1 MSIVPVNIDVQSVV
15 PRDVVRKGEQVAEAC
30 RAIVLQCSMSLQGKN
45 YIKAEGWQALA
56 AANGLSPRISVV
68 EELDGGDI
76 RAVCDLVRLSDGEIV
91 ASSEGYVGVDEPMWS
106 RRPKYARRAMA
117 QTRATS
123 RACRSALA
131 WVVPLLNAGLET
143 TPAEEI
149 PHEAE
154 VHHVKPSHVVQV
166 VQPAAPVVV
175 AVETPPTP
183 EPVKKKAEG
192 MATKAQGARMKELHE
207 AAVQKRPDLIK
218 PWPEYLDMLRED
230 YEVKTKQLLAGLTE
244 EQAQEIIDHLTAVTA
259 GAAA

>member
-1 MSIVPVNIDVQSVV
+1 MSLVPANEVQTTVV
-15 PRDVVRKGEQVAEAC
+15 PREVVRKGEQVAEAC
-30 RAIVLQCSMSLQGKN
+30 RAIVLQCSMQLQGKS

-76 RAVCDLVRLSDGEIV
+76 RAVCDLVRLSDGEVV
-91 ASSEGYVGVDEPMWS
+91 ASSEGYVGVDEPMWT

-149 PHEAE
+149 PHDAE
-154 VHHVKPSHVVQV
+154 IVVGNV
-166 VQPAAPVVV
+166 VPVVTTTTAPVVEKP
-175 AVETPPTP
+175 AKTL
-183 EPVKKKAEG
+183 KATRLQLDEILVLY
-192 MATKAQGARMKELHE
+192 AKAQETGRLDGDYWEK
-207 AAVQKRPDLIK
+207 VRQDYKIK
-218 PWPEYLDMLRED
+218 TSKVSDS
-230 YEVKTKQLLAGLTE
+230 LLAD
-244 EQAQEIIDHLTAVTA
+244 QADEIISHLGGIIKM
-259 GAAA
+259 GAA

>member
-1 MSIVPVNIDVQSVV
+1 MSLVPANEVQSTAVM
-15 PRDVVRKGEQVAEAC
+15 PREVVRKGEQVAEAC
-30 RAIVLQCSMSLQGKN
+30 RAIVLQCSMQLQGKS

-154 VHHVKPSHVVQV
+154 VVYTHASTVATT
-166 VQPAAPVVV
+166 AAPVVADKPQKASKATRQQIDKIV
-175 AVETPPTP
+175 ALY
-183 EPVKKKAEG
+183 A
-192 MATKAQGARMKELHE
+192 
-207 AAVQKRPDLIK
+207 
-218 PWPEYLDMLRED
+218 
-230 YEVKTKQLLAGLTE
+230 
-244 EQAQEIIDHLTAVTA
+244 QAQETGRLDGDYWEKVKEDYKIKTKKVSDGLLADQAEEIINHLSGIITL
-259 GAAA
+259 GANS

>member
-1 MSIVPVNIDVQSVV
+1 MSLVPANEAPTTAVM
-15 PRDVVRKGEQVAEAC
+15 PREVVRKGEQVAEAC
-30 RAIVLQCSMSLQGKN
+30 RAIVLQCSMQLQGKS

-76 RAVCDLVRLSDGEIV
+76 RAVCDLVRLSDGEVV
-91 ASSEGYVGVDEPMWS
+91 ASSEGYVGVDEPMWT

-149 PHEAE
+149 PHDAE
-154 VHHVKPSHVVQV
+154 VIVANVVPV
-166 VQPAAPVVV
+166 VATTAPVVEKP
-175 AVETPPTP
+175 AKTL
-183 EPVKKKAEG
+183 KATRKQLDEILSLY
-192 MATKAQGARMKELHE
+192 AKAQETGR
-207 AAVQKRPDLIK
+207 
-218 PWPEYLDMLRED
+218 LDGD
-230 YEVKTKQLLAGLTE
+230 YWEKVRQDYKIRSSKVSESLLSD
-244 EQAQEIIDHLTAVTA
+244 QADEIISHLGGIIKM
-259 GAAA
+259 GAAQ

>member
-1 MSIVPVNIDVQSVV
+1 MSIVPVNIEVQSVV
-15 PRDVVRKGEQVAEAC
+15 PREVVRKGEQVAEAC

-45 YIKAEGWQALA
+45 YIRAEGWQALA

-149 PHEAE
+149 PDE
-154 VHHVKPSHVVQV
+154 VHHVKPSHVVPV
-166 VQPAAPVVV
+166 VQAAAPVVV
-175 AVETPPTP
+175 AVEPAPAP
-183 EPVKKKAEG
+183 EPAKKKAEG
-192 MATKAQGARMKELHE
+192 MATKAQGVRMKELHD
-207 AAVQKRPDLIK
+207 AAVQRRPDLIK
-218 PWPEYLDMLRED
+218 PWPEYLEMLRED

-244 EQAQEIIDHLTAVTA
+244 EQAQEVIDHLNAVVS

>member
-1 MSIVPVNIDVQSVV
+1 MSMVPVNEIQTTAVM
-15 PRDVVRKGEQVAEAC
+15 PREVVRKGEQVAEAC
-30 RAIVLQCSMSLQGKN
+30 RAIVLQCSMQLQGKS

-68 EELDGGDI
+68 EELDNGDI
-76 RAVCDLVRLSDGEIV
+76 RAVCDLVRLCDGEVV
-91 ASSEGYVGVDEPMWS
+91 ASSEGYVGIDEPMWT

-154 VHHVKPSHVVQV
+154 IVAATVVPV
-166 VQPAAPVVV
+166 VTTTTAAP
-175 AVETPPTP
+175 APAEKAPKPP
-183 EPVKKKAEG
+183 KA
-192 MATKAQGARMKELHE
+192 TR
-207 AAVQKRPDLIK
+207 
-218 PWPEYLDMLRED
+218 
-230 YEVKTKQLLAGLTE
+230 KQLDEIVALYSRAQETGRIDGDYWEQVRQDYGIRTKKVSDGLTNE
-244 EQAQEIIDHLTAVTA
+244 MADEIIQHLNAVIKL
-259 GAAA
+259 GAKQ

>member
-1 MSIVPVNIDVQSVV
+1 MSLVPANEVQSTAVM
-15 PRDVVRKGEQVAEAC
+15 PREVVRKGEQVAEAC
-30 RAIVLQCSMSLQGKN
+30 RAIVLQCSMQLQGKS

-154 VHHVKPSHVVQV
+154 VVYTHASATT
-166 VQPAAPVVV
+166 AAPVADKPQKASKATRQQIDKIV
-175 AVETPPTP
+175 ALY
-183 EPVKKKAEG
+183 A
-192 MATKAQGARMKELHE
+192 
-207 AAVQKRPDLIK
+207 
-218 PWPEYLDMLRED
+218 
-230 YEVKTKQLLAGLTE
+230 
-244 EQAQEIIDHLTAVTA
+244 QAQETGRLDGDYWEKVKEDYKIKTKKVSDGLLADQAEEIINHLSGIITL
-259 GAAA
+259 GANS

>member
-1 MSIVPVNIDVQSVV
+1 MSVV
-15 PRDVVRKGEQVAEAC
+15 PVSDIHPIVPGEVVRRGEQVAQAC
-30 RAIVLQCSMSLQGKN
+30 RAIVVQCSMALQGKR

-91 ASSEGYVGVDEPMWS
+91 ASSEGYVGVDEPMWA

-143 TPAEEI
+143 TPAEEM
-149 PHEAE
+149 PHDE
-154 VHHVKPSHVVQV
+154 VQHVTPPNVVPVVQ
-166 VQPAAPVVV
+166 ATAPVVV
-175 AVETPPTP
+175 SVEPART
-183 EPVKKKAEG
+183 KAEG

-218 PWPEYLDMLRED
+218 PWTEYLGMLRED
-230 YEVKTKQLLAGLTE
+230 YEIKTKQILSGLTE
-244 EQAQEIIDHLTAVTA
+244 EQAQEVIDHLAAIVA
-259 GAAA
+259 GAAG

>member
-1 MSIVPVNIDVQSVV
+1 MSLVPANEVQSTAVM
-15 PRDVVRKGEQVAEAC
+15 PREVVRKGEQVAEAC
-30 RAIVLQCSMSLQGKN
+30 RAIVLQCSMQLQGKS

-149 PHEAE
+149 PHDAE
-154 VHHVKPSHVVQV
+154 VVYTHASATT
-166 VQPAAPVVV
+166 AAPVVADKPQKAAKATRQQIDKIV
-175 AVETPPTP
+175 ALY
-183 EPVKKKAEG
+183 A
-192 MATKAQGARMKELHE
+192 
-207 AAVQKRPDLIK
+207 
-218 PWPEYLDMLRED
+218 
-230 YEVKTKQLLAGLTE
+230 
-244 EQAQEIIDHLTAVTA
+244 QAQETGRLDGDYWEKVKEDYKIKTKKVSDGLLADQAEEIINHLSGIITL
-259 GAAA
+259 GANS

>member
-1 MSIVPVNIDVQSVV
+1 MSLVPANEVQSTAVM
-15 PRDVVRKGEQVAEAC
+15 PREVVRKGEQVAEAC
-30 RAIVLQCSMSLQGKN
+30 RAIVLQCSMQLQGKS

-117 QTRATS
+117 QTRAAS

-154 VHHVKPSHVVQV
+154 VVYTHASTVATTTASIVEDKPQK
-166 VQPAAPVVV
+166 AAKATRQQIDKIV
-175 AVETPPTP
+175 ALY
-183 EPVKKKAEG
+183 A
-192 MATKAQGARMKELHE
+192 
-207 AAVQKRPDLIK
+207 
-218 PWPEYLDMLRED
+218 
-230 YEVKTKQLLAGLTE
+230 
-244 EQAQEIIDHLTAVTA
+244 QAQETGRLDGDYWEKVKEDYKIKTRKVSDGLLADQAEEIINHLSCIITL
-259 GAAA
+259 GGNS

>member
-1 MSIVPVNIDVQSVV
+1 MSLVPANEVQTTAVM
-15 PRDVVRKGEQVAEAC
+15 PREVVRKGEQVAEAC
-30 RAIVLQCSMSLQGKN
+30 RAIVLQCSMQLQGKS

-76 RAVCDLVRLSDGEIV
+76 RAVCDLVRLSDGEVV
-91 ASSEGYVGVDEPMWS
+91 ASSEGYVGVDEPMWT

-149 PHEAE
+149 PHDAE
-154 VHHVKPSHVVQV
+154 VIVANVVPV
-166 VQPAAPVVV
+166 VTTTTAPVEKPAKTLRASRKQLDEILVLY
-175 AVETPPTP
+175 A
-183 EPVKKKAEG
+183 
-192 MATKAQGARMKELHE
+192 KAQETGR
-207 AAVQKRPDLIK
+207 
-218 PWPEYLDMLRED
+218 LDGD
-230 YEVKTKQLLAGLTE
+230 YWEKVRQDYKIRSSKVSDSLLAD
-244 EQAQEIIDHLTAVTA
+244 QADEIISHLGGIIKM
-259 GAAA
+259 GAA